1 MINLKEVMR
10 SMKPIYVFGHKS
22 PDTDS
27 VCSAIS
33 LAYLKNQKGINC
45 VPKVIGPINRE
56 TNFVL
61 DYFKVDT
68 PSYLNDV
75 KVQIKDTEF
84 AKKAYINEKASI
96 DSAFNYMKKFDLTAI
111 PLVDDKKVLTGYVTL
126 KNLAKYLVS
135 DKRDQVKTNLK
146 HLLQTLDAKLI
157 TNFKNEFE
165 GRIQAVTFS
174 SDAFI
179 KEVKLNKD
187 DILIVGDRYKVIEYA
202 IDSKIQLIILTRNR
216 VIPTKLLNKAI
227 KNKVNVITSSYSSF
241 ELCNKLSLANYI
253 STINETP
260 NPKTVGFQ
268 SYYSDFINLTKKY
281 NYTNYP
287 VVNKNN
293 ECLGVIKL
301 TNYSSYEKKNVILV
315 DHNNYEQ
322 SVEGLDEAE
331 IIEVFDHHNIGNLG
345 TNSPIYFTCRP
356 VGCTATIIYDCFIK
370 EGIKIPNDI
379 AGLLLSA
386 IISDTLL
393 FTSPTT
399 TEIDKESAYALAK
412 IAKVDVQKYG
422 MEMLKAASSIKGL
435 SITELIM
442 QDFKSY
448 SINDKIYGIAV
459 ITTMDFDEIS
469 KNMTEYIDKLNE
481 MSMLQYESVIIF
493 IVDILKEGSYVLYN
507 TNSEDL
513 VANAFNLSD
522 IEEGIFVKDL
532 MSRKKQIIPA
542 IMKELE
548 K

>member
-1 MINLKEVMR
+1 
-10 SMKPIYVFGHKS
+10 MKPVYIFGHKS

-27 VCSAIS
+27 VCSAIA
-33 LAYLKNQKGINC
+33 LAYLKNQIGMNC

-56 TNFVL
+56 TQFVL
-61 DYFKVDT
+61 DYFKVES

-75 KVQIKDTEF
+75 KVQIKDTKYV
-84 AKKAYINEKASI
+84 KKAYINENASI
-96 DSAFNYMKKFDLTAI
+96 ANAFDYMKKVDLTAI
-111 PLVDDKKVLTGYVTL
+111 PLVNDKKRLTGYVTL
-126 KNLAKYLVS
+126 KDLAKYLVS
-135 DKRDQVKTNLK
+135 DKRDKINTNLK
-146 HLLQTLDAKLI
+146 HLLQTLDAKII
-157 TNFKNEFE
+157 TNFKTNFE
-165 GRIQAVTFS
+165 GIVTTVTFS

-179 KEVKLNKD
+179 REVKLNPE
-187 DILIVGDRYKVIEYA
+187 DILVVGDRYKVIEYA

-227 KNKVNVITSSYSSF
+227 KNKVNIITSSYSSF

-253 STINETP
+253 STINATP
-260 NPKTVGFQ
+260 NPKTVDVQ
-268 SYYSDFINLTKKY
+268 SYYSDFIALTKKL

-287 VVNKNN
+287 VVNKYN

-301 TNYSSYEKKNVILV
+301 TDFSTYEKKNVILV

-322 SVEGLDEAE
+322 SVDGLDEAE
-331 IIEVFDHHNIGNLG
+331 ILEVFDHHNIGNIG

-356 VGCTATIIYDCFIK
+356 VGCTGTIIYDRYLK
-370 EGIKIPNDI
+370 EGVKIPKDM
-379 AGLLLSA
+379 AGLMLSA

-399 TEIDKESAYALAK
+399 TELDKKFAYELAK
-412 IAKVDVQKYG
+412 IAKVDLERYG

-435 SITELIM
+435 SVNELIM

-459 ITTMDFDEIS
+459 ITTMDFDEIE
-469 KNMTEYIDKLNE
+469 KNMDEYIIRLNE
-481 MSMLQYESVIIF
+481 MSEISYESVLIF
-493 IVDILKEGSYVLYN
+493 IVDILKEGSYILYN
-507 TNSEDL
+507 TNAEEL
-513 VANAFNLSD
+513 VANAFDLQN
-522 IEEGIFVKDL
+522 IKEGIFVKNL

>member
-1 MINLKEVMR
+1 
-10 SMKPIYVFGHKS
+10 MKPIYVFGHKS

-56 TNFVL
+56 TKFVL
-61 DYFKVDT
+61 DYFNVET

-75 KVQIKDTEF
+75 KVQIKDLKF

-96 DSAFNYMKKFDLTAI
+96 DSAFNYMKRFDLTAI
-111 PLVDDKKVLTGYVTL
+111 PLVNDKKTLTGYVTL
-126 KNLAKYLVS
+126 KDLAKYLVS
-135 DKRDQVKTNLK
+135 DRRDQVRTNLK

-157 TNFKNEFE
+157 TNFKNDFE
-165 GRIQAVTFS
+165 GTVQTVTFS

-179 KEVKLNKD
+179 KEVPLKQD
-187 DILIVGDRYKVIEYA
+187 DILVVGDRYKVIEYA
-202 IDSKIQLIILTRNR
+202 INSKIQLIILTRNR
-216 VIPTKLLNKAI
+216 VIPPKLLNRAV
-227 KNKVNVITSSYSSF
+227 KNKVNIITSSYSSF
-241 ELCNKLSLANYI
+241 ELCHKLTLANFI
-253 STINETP
+253 STINENP
-260 NPKTVGFQ
+260 NPKTVDIQ
-268 SYYSDFINLTKKY
+268 SYYSDFVALTKKF

-287 VVNKNN
+287 VVNKHN

-301 TNYSSYEKKNVILV
+301 TDSSTYEKKNVILV

-322 SVEGLDEAE
+322 SVDGLDEAE
-331 IIEVFDHHNIGNLG
+331 IMEVFDHHNIGNLG
-345 TNSPIYFTCRP
+345 TNAPIYFTCRP
-356 VGCTATIIYDCFIK
+356 VGCTGTIIYDRFLK
-370 EGIKIPNDI
+370 EGVKIPKKI

-386 IISDTLL
+386 ILSDTLL

-412 IAKVDVQKYG
+412 IAKVDVENYG
-422 MEMLKAASSIKGL
+422 MEMLKAASSIKGM
-435 SITELIM
+435 SVNELIM
-442 QDFKSY
+442 QDFKTY

-459 ITTMDFDEIS
+459 ITTMDFDEIE
-469 KNMTEYIDKLNE
+469 KNMEEYITRLNE
-481 MSMLQYESVIIF
+481 MSSLQYESVLIF

-507 TNSEDL
+507 TASEEL
-513 VANAFNLSD
+513 IANAFDLASVK
-522 IEEGIFVKDL
+522 EGIFIKDL